1 MKISKHNKN
10 VSTKSRPFRKDDMM
24 FTQSVT
30 LNNGVKMPILGFGTF
45 KVDQEQDTSDAVKH
59 ALKIGYRHIDTAM
72 IYKNEEAVGQAI
84 IDSGVPREEI
94 FLTSKVWNTDQGYES
109 TLRAFEK
116 TLKDLQTD
124 YLDLYLIHW
133 PQPLNRETW
142 SALEK
147 LYKEG
152 RIRAIGVSNFKEH
165 HLDDLLEVATIVP
178 AVNQVEY
185 HPQLMQEP
193 LTAYCKKHGIQL
205 EAWGPLM
212 RGKIFEFELMN
223 TLAKKYNKT
232 AAQIVLR
239 WDIQNGIVTIP
250 KSVKPSRIEGNAD
263 IFDFTLTDE
272 DMALINQLNKEE
284 RIGRD
289 PDEPWD

>member
-1 MKISKHNKN
+1 
-10 VSTKSRPFRKDDMM
+10 M

-45 KVDQEQDTSDAVKH
+45 KVENGQETIDSVKH

-72 IYKNEEAVGQAI
+72 IYKNEEGVGQAI
-84 IDSGVPREEI
+84 KESGIPREEI
-94 FLTSKVWNTDQGYES
+94 FLTSKVWNTDQGYDS
-109 TLRAFEK
+109 TLEAFEAS
-116 TLKDLQTD
+116 LKRLQTD

-142 SALEK
+142 RALED
-147 LYKEG
+147 LYKAG
-152 RIRAIGVSNFKEH
+152 SVRAIGVSNFKEH

-185 HPQLMQEP
+185 HPQLMQKP
-193 LTAYCKKHGIQL
+193 LNDYCKKHGIQL

-212 RGKIFEFELMN
+212 QGKIFEFELLDE
-223 TLAKKYNKT
+223 LAKKYNKT
-232 AAQIVLR
+232 VAQIALR
-239 WDIQNGIVTIP
+239 WDIQNGVVTIP
-250 KSVKPSRIEGNAD
+250 KSVKSSRIEGNAD
-263 IFDFTLTDE
+263 IFDFNISEE
-272 DMALINQLNKEE
+272 DIKLINQLNKEE

-289 PDEPWD
+289 PDQPWE